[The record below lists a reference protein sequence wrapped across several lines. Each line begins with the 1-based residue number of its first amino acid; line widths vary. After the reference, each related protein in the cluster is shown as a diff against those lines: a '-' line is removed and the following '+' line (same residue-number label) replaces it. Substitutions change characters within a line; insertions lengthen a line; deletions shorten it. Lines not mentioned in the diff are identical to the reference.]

1 MFRPRLWQVL
11 WSETLPASD
20 HRFSVDAEREAFHIF
35 AVCIV
40 TLAGKLCNGF
50 LSKQA
55 LKFYGAIS
63 KDKDS
68 GSKHKAQYRMSKL
81 CMGNQFAEE
90 YSKLAL
96 GSVC

>member
-1 MFRPRLWQVL
+1 MFRLRLWQVL

-20 HRFSVDAEREAFHIF
+20 RRFSTGAEREAFHIF

-40 TLAGKLCNGF
+40 TLTGRFNNSF
-50 LSKQA
+50 LSGQA
-55 LKFYGAIS
+55 LKFSGAIS
-63 KDKDS
+63 KDKDRREN
-68 GSKHKAQYRMSKL
+68 HKVSYRMSKS
-81 CMGNQFAEE
+81 CVGDQSAEE

>member
-20 HRFSVDAEREAFHIF
+20 HRFSAGAEREAFHIF

-55 LKFYGAIS
+55 LKFCVGIIQRIRARLKFRVPCVFSARQNI
-63 KDKDS
+63 
-68 GSKHKAQYRMSKL
+68 QL
-81 CMGNQFAEE
+81 LN
-90 YSKLAL
+90 
-96 GSVC
+96 

>member
-11 WSETLPASD
+11 WSGTLPASG
-20 HRFSVDAEREAFHIF
+20 HRFSAGAEREAFHIF

-40 TLAGKLCNGF
+40 TLTGRFCNGF
-50 LSKQA
+50 LPGQT
-55 LKFYGAIS
+55 LKFYRAID
-63 KDKDS
+63 KDKDRR
-68 GSKHKAQYRMSKL
+68 SKHKAQYRMSKS
-81 CMGNQFAEE
+81 CMGNQSAEE